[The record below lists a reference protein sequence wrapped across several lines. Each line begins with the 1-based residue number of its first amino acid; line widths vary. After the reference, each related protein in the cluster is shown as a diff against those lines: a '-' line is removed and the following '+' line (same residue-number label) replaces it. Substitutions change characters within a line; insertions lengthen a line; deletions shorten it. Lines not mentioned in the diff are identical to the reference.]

1 MAPPHDTT
9 PATFNAAPKVAAPL
23 FKVHA
28 PNVQY
33 TDDHIL
39 AEYTYNNTLVTKAD
53 DGSLHVEPKNAV
65 YHFKTDT
72 KVPKLGYVK
81 LKFSLCVGWPSP
93 NP

>member
-9 PATFNAAPKVAAPL
+9 PAPVGVAATSPSL

-39 AEYTYNNTLVTKAD
+39 AEYTYTNTLVTKAE
-53 DGSLHVEPKNAV
+53 DGSLNVEPKNSV

-72 KVPKLGYVK
+72 RVPKLG
-81 LKFSLCVGWPSP
+81 
-93 NP
+93 